1 MTMVC
6 VMFGGFKLVLKLNLN
21 KIFAAG
27 MLSNQQSINDKFMH
41 QQINFAGGK
50 ICIIAFIF
58 NLTKNKIKLFLRH
71 VK

>member
-27 MLSNQQSINDKFMH
+27 MLSNQQSINDKL
-41 QQINFAGGK
+41 ILLGGK

-58 NLTKNKIKLFLRH
+58 NLTKKKIKYS
-71 VK
+71 

>member
-1 MTMVC
+1 
-6 VMFGGFKLVLKLNLN
+6 LN

-58 NLTKNKIKLFLRH
+58 NLTKKKIKLFLRH